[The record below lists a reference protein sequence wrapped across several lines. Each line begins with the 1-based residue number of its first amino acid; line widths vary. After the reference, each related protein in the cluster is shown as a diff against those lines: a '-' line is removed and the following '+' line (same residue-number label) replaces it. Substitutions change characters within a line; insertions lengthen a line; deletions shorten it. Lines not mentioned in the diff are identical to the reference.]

1 MQLKESG
8 EMYLETIYILNRKTG
23 FVRSIDVCE
32 YMGYSKPSVSRA
44 VGLLKEGGYLTVSKD
59 GALNLTELGQEIEE
73 KMEVQLTRMEREEL
87 VYQFLK
93 KKLDE
98 GLRRGQ
104 AIAETQKKFS
114 ICHPQTVYNIEKR
127 VLKRKEDG
135 NG

>member
-1 MQLKESG
+1 MKIILISG
-8 EMYLETIYILNRKTG
+8 KAEAGKTTTA
-23 FVRSIDVCE
+23 
-32 YMGYSKPSVSRA
+32 K
-44 VGLLKEGGYLTVSKD
+44 
-59 GALNLTELGQEIEE
+59 
-73 KMEVQLTRMEREEL
+73 
-87 VYQFLK
+87 FLK